1 MINIVRCF
9 TFGNKPLFS
18 VKDNNIN
25 DNALKLMTDEQK
37 TLIKFFHFPLGYEIK
52 NIGNKLIDKIKI
64 PEYSFENK
72 KWVGEIKEVS
82 LEPGKYLVL
91 PTKYLMLLLF
101 EKRDEDV
108 YIDNGKMI
116 PYVSKLNCSSDS
128 DAYLTNFIF
137 EPLIEWK
144 SLVDP
149 SNNFFYYR
157 PISYFKDEHWNYLG
171 ELDYNNMNYTI
182 IEKSMLSLFGNYN
195 NKQLSISLAFISY
208 ILGNKH
214 GK

>member
-18 VKDNNIN
+18 VKDNKIN
-25 DNALKLMTDEQK
+25 ENSVKLMKDEQK

-52 NIGNKLIDKIKI
+52 NIGNNLIDKIKI
-64 PEYSFENK
+64 PEYKFENK
-72 KWVGEIKEVS
+72 KWIGEIKEVS
-82 LEPGKYLVL
+82 LEPGKYLIL

-128 DAYLTNFIF
+128 DAYL
-137 EPLIEWK
+137 
-144 SLVDP
+144 
-149 SNNFFYYR
+149 
-157 PISYFKDEHWNYLG
+157 
-171 ELDYNNMNYTI
+171 NYTI

-195 NKQLSISLAFISY
+195 NKQLSIPLAFISY
-208 ILGNKH
+208 VLGNRN